1 MLVDKVEVRYHN
13 LYGFECRG
21 IFAKET
27 IKAGEMIWTY
37 KEGTEILRTYH
48 KHQIDALPPSPA
60 KVNLVTYSYM
70 LDDDLYGSTPNPEED
85 PSYFF
90 NHSCAPNCWYS
101 GDNLIVAMRD
111 IRKDEHIVYDYAMT
125 ETEASLHA
133 GLVCL

>member
-1 MLVDKVEVRYHN
+1 VEEEEPRREEERDGEKFIRLEFIRPEEGDKSHPYTMLVDKVEVRYHN

-60 KVNLVTYSYM
+60 K
-70 LDDDLYGSTPNPEED
+70 
-85 PSYFF
+85 
-90 NHSCAPNCWYS
+90 
-101 GDNLIVAMRD
+101 
-111 IRKDEHIVYDYAMT
+111 MT
-125 ETEASLHA
+125 ICTVQHQILKVSNAK
-133 GLVCL
+133 